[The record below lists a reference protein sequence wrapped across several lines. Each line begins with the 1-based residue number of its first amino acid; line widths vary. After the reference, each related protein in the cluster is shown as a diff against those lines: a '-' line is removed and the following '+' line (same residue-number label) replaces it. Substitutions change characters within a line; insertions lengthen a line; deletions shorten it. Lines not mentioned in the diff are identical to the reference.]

1 MAKCQAQGRTLHLQA
16 TEEAPSIPQRTPGTR
31 EGSLPFPQ
39 IGGCRGFE
47 CAAQR
52 GLEPRGSHAL
62 VLCPGAGSEEAELDR
77 RRRVTVAYSILVGST
92 CSCFA
97 VVSLS
102 SKPCL
107 LCAQGFLHQAP
118 PREEEECVRPVAG
131 TLDAGVALVSSAG
144 GAASAADDG
153 KLAGGNIEGIGLGSP
168 WSATI
173 SLTWGTEGTG
183 ILSLD
188 MFLWVVIPALLHGN
202 LFLFFKRVRPSWSG
216 SGVGGVLRSSHRRAP
231 GRRGVVGRGTGHRGP
246 ASAGA

>member
-77 RRRVTVAYSILVGST
+77 RRR
-92 CSCFA
+92 
-97 VVSLS
+97 
-102 SKPCL
+102 
-107 LCAQGFLHQAP
+107 GFLHQAP